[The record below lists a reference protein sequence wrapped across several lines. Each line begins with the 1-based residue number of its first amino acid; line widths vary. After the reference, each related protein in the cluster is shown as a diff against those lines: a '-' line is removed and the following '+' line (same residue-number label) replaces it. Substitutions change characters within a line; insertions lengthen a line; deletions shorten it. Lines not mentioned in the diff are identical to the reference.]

1 MLLSIISNLR
11 PRYEGD
17 GGGGG
22 TGNPAPAPAPAP
34 TDAPNVQGLLDRHQ
48 GNAMGVIATLLSE
61 NHGYR
66 ERNRQLQAQLPAQG
80 AVVLTPEQVATWT
93 AYQALG
99 APDVLTTQLQG
110 AQTSQA
116 ELAKLQRERMVAS
129 AAEAAGYKASVLSQ
143 LPGADKLTFEVREV
157 EQNGAKVK
165 TVFVKDGDKETPLAD
180 HAKTQWADFLPAL
193 QQPAQGGQ
201 PGAPGVPF
209 PRQDAGGNPPANTVD
224 AYAQRYQA
232 QRDAAPSPFAAP
244 KPVNPA

>member
-1 MLLSIISNLR
+1 MRLLSLISALH
-11 PRYEGD
+11 PRFEGD
-17 GGGGG
+17 GGGGTGG
-22 TGNPAPAPAPAP
+22 TGGNPAP

-80 AVVLTPEQVATWT
+80 AVVLSPEQVATWT
-93 AYQALG
+93 AYQQLG

-110 AQTSQA
+110 ATTAQT
-116 ELAKLQRERMVAS
+116 ELARLQRERMVAL
-129 AAEAAGYKASVLSQ
+129 AAEAAGYKASVLAQ
-143 LPGADKLTFEVREV
+143 LPGADKLTFEVREA
-157 EQNGAKVK
+157 EQDGKKVK
-165 TVFVKDGDKETPLAD
+165 TVVVKDGDKETPLAD
-180 HAKTQWADFLPAL
+180 HAKSQWADFLPAL
-193 QQPAQGGQ
+193 QAQGGQ

-232 QRDAAPSPFAAP
+232 QRDAAPSPFAP
-244 KPVNPA
+244 KQAS

>member
-22 TGNPAPAPAPAP
+22 TGGGG
-34 TDAPNVQGLLDRHQ
+34 TGTGTGDAPNIQGLLDRHQ

-66 ERNRQLQAQLPAQG
+66 ERNRQLQGQLPAQG
-80 AVVLTPEQVATWT
+80 AVVLTSEQATQWT

-99 APDVLTTQLQG
+99 APDALTTQLQG
-110 AQTSQA
+110 ATTAQA
-116 ELAKLQRERMVAS
+116 ELARLQRERMVAS

-143 LPGADKLTFEVREV
+143 LPGADKLTFEVREAEV
-157 EQNGAKVK
+157 DGKKVK
-165 TVFVKDGDKETPLAD
+165 NVIVKDGDKETPLAD
-180 HAKTQWADFLPAL
+180 HAKNQWADFLPAL
-193 QQPAQGGQ
+193 QAQQTQTQTPPAGTT
-201 PGAPGVPF
+201 F

-232 QRDAAPSPFAAP
+232 QRDAAPSPFAP
-244 KPVNPA
+244 KQAS